1 MVKVQLYT
9 RNAQLDLEEK
19 IMELPE
25 SPLIGDPIF
34 FGNLFNADEKE
45 IASYE
50 ASKNGK
56 RLEGIVTER
65 TWYLDHDVLD
75 YHLLLTLELK
85 SSW

>member
-1 MVKVQLYT
+1 MVRIQLLT
-9 RNAQLDLEEK
+9 RDAQLDLEDK

-25 SPLIGDPIF
+25 SPLIGDSIF
-34 FGNLFNADEKE
+34 FENLFDIDEIE
-45 IASYE
+45 TASYE

-56 RLEGIVTER
+56 KLEGIVTER